1 MEIYF
6 GIIFCNENTCYMYLN
21 VNLFP
26 LLCMMNTEERYDI
39 IRRLTNSKVILPEK
53 KKLYTTRCKFIYQT
67 KLNFMK
73 SKIIEFSFSN
83 IKFKL
88 FK

>member
-6 GIIFCNENTCYMYLN
+6 GIIFCNENKCYMYLK

-39 IRRLTNSKVILPEK
+39 IRRLTNSKVILPGK
-53 KKLYTTRCKFIYQT
+53 KNSTQPDANSY
-67 KLNFMK
+67 
-73 SKIIEFSFSN
+73 
-83 IKFKL
+83 IKPN
-88 FK
+88 